1 MKVRVMC
8 LVLCVFVF
16 ASIFCG
22 CGSNGNTEIIGKWV
36 PTTAKTDGETISYSE
51 LGIDEDQ
58 FGLDFKDSSP
68 LRERNQSSS
77 RKRKPP
83 LEQRAAFRQVEER
96 RECRLRHNT
105 ARSAEE
111 PGRDIRGFD
120 DAEHFVVMKGFKAFV
135 SDTMRC

>member
-1 MKVRVMC
+1 MC

-58 FGLDFKDSSP
+58 FGLDFKDSSNCTVT
-68 LRERNQSSS
+68 LAGISSDS
-77 RKRKPP
+77 AYTFNGTSVDLTVNGTAYKLSYDSGVLTMVLNYDNNRIEFSFTK
-83 LEQRAAFRQVEER
+83 QR
-96 RECRLRHNT
+96 
-105 ARSAEE
+105 
-111 PGRDIRGFD
+111 
-120 DAEHFVVMKGFKAFV
+120 
-135 SDTMRC
+135 

>member
-58 FGLDFKDSSP
+58 LGLDFKTAVTARLHLQEFRVIQPTHST
-68 LRERNQSSS
+68 E
-77 RKRKPP
+77 PP
-83 LEQRAAFRQVEER
+83 L
-96 RECRLRHNT
+96 T
-105 ARSAEE
+105 
-111 PGRDIRGFD
+111 
-120 DAEHFVVMKGFKAFV
+120 
-135 SDTMRC
+135 

>member
-58 FGLDFKDSSP
+58 FGLDFK
-68 LRERNQSSS
+68 
-77 RKRKPP
+77 
-83 LEQRAAFRQVEER
+83 A
-96 RECRLRHNT
+96 
-105 ARSAEE
+105 
-111 PGRDIRGFD
+111 
-120 DAEHFVVMKGFKAFV
+120 V
-135 SDTMRC
+135 SYTHLTLPTIA

>member
-22 CGSNGNTEIIGKWV
+22 CGNNGNTEIIGKWV

-58 FGLDFKDSSP
+58 FGLDFKDSSNCTVT
-68 LRERNQSSS
+68 LAGISCDSAYTFNGTSVDLTVNGTAYKLSYDSGVLTMVLNYDNNRIEFSFT
-77 RKRKPP
+77 K
-83 LEQRAAFRQVEER
+83 QR
-96 RECRLRHNT
+96 
-105 ARSAEE
+105 
-111 PGRDIRGFD
+111 
-120 DAEHFVVMKGFKAFV
+120 
-135 SDTMRC
+135 

>member
-22 CGSNGNTEIIGKWV
+22 CGSNGNAEIIGKWV

-58 FGLDFKDSSP
+58 FGLDFKDSSNCTVT
-68 LRERNQSSS
+68 LAGISCDSAYTYKLSYDSGVLTMVLNYDNNRIEFSFT
-77 RKRKPP
+77 K
-83 LEQRAAFRQVEER
+83 QR
-96 RECRLRHNT
+96 
-105 ARSAEE
+105 
-111 PGRDIRGFD
+111 
-120 DAEHFVVMKGFKAFV
+120 
-135 SDTMRC
+135 

>member
-22 CGSNGNTEIIGKWV
+22 CGSNGNTEIIGKWL

-58 FGLDFKDSSP
+58 FGLDFKDSSNCTVT
-68 LRERNQSSS
+68 LAGISCDSAYTFNGTSVD
-77 RKRKPP
+77 
-83 LEQRAAFRQVEER
+83 LTV
-96 RECRLRHNT
+96 NGT
-105 ARSAEE
+105 AYKLSYDS
-111 PGRDIRGFD
+111 GVLQQGN
-120 DAEHFVVMKGFKAFV
+120 
-135 SDTMRC
+135 